1 MGVIVETN
9 DEGVPWLRFPEPF
22 NIAEYVIDRHVAEGR
37 GKKTALQTLKQ
48 VVTYA
53 DLLDNV
59 NRFGNSLKNLGV
71 RPGDRVLMVVKDC
84 PEFFYLFWG
93 AVKTGAIPVPLN
105 GLAPASDFEFIIQ
118 HSGCS
123 ALFYSQEFATT
134 INTAVASC
142 SPRPSV
148 ILPVDGGRDS
158 LSDIASNASPQ
169 LNAVFT
175 RAEDDCFCLY
185 SSGTTGLPKGV
196 MHVHGDLAVISQFY
210 TVETLGASEDD
221 VFFSVARLCFS
232 FGMNV
237 GMIGPLYVGGTAI
250 LDDRRPTPETVIEV
264 FRACEPTIFG
274 CVPTFYAQF
283 LASGLLSR
291 KDVPRL
297 RRCISAAEAL
307 PPELHREWLAITGV
321 PIIEGIGSTEVGHI
335 YISNRVQRHSA
346 GRDGQAD
353 TRLSGAAG

>member
-1 MGVIVETN
+1 MGVIVEVD
-9 DEGVPWLRFPEPF
+9 DEGVPRLRFPEPF
-22 NIAEYVIDRHVAEGR
+22 NIAEYVIDRHVTEGR
-37 GKKTALQTLKQ
+37 GKKTALQTLEQ
-48 VVTYA
+48 LITYA

-59 NRFGNSLKNLGV
+59 NRFGNTLKNLGI

-84 PEFFYLFWG
+84 PEFFFLFWG
-93 AVKTGAIPVPLN
+93 AVKIGAIPVPLN

-118 HSGCS
+118 HSRCS
-123 ALFYSQEFATT
+123 ALFYSREFAST
-134 INTAVASC
+134 INTAVAAC

-148 ILPVDGGRDS
+148 ILPVDGGRES
-158 LSDIASNASPQ
+158 LKDVAPNASPQ
-169 LNAVFT
+169 LDAVFA

-196 MHVHGDLAVISQFY
+196 IHAHGDLADISQFY
-210 TVETLGASEDD
+210 TVETLGATEDD

-250 LDDRRPTPETVIEV
+250 LDDRRPTPQTVIEV
-264 FRACEPTIFG
+264 FRACQPTIFG

-297 RRCISAAEAL
+297 RRCITAPLVHGRRARRRLWPS
-307 PPELHREWLAITGV
+307 
-321 PIIEGIGSTEVGHI
+321 GSDTA
-335 YISNRVQRHSA
+335 RVR
-346 GRDGQAD
+346 R
-353 TRLSGAAG
+353 